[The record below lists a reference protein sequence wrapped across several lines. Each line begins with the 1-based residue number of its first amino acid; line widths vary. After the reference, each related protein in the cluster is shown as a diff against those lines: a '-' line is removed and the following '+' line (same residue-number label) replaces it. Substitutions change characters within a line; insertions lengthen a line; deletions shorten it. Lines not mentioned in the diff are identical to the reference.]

1 MTVSLPSALA
11 AATRASMPPPPEADV
26 CLDQSTDPAVLE
38 EPHAATTST
47 VATAIPKRW
56 IRCQF
61 IPSTSPQV
69 TSGCRKGAPGGAA
82 IYCASTGRG
91 ARKHGGAPAKD
102 RLSLGDVP
110 NPGVGPVAEAP
121 REVVGRLAGAC
132 DHLPQ

>member
-69 TSGCRKGAPGGAA
+69 TIGCRKGAPAGQRY
-82 IYCASTGRG
+82 I
-91 ARKHGGAPAKD
+91 APAPAAVQE
-102 RLSLGDVP
+102 SMG
-110 NPGVGPVAEAP
+110 E
-121 REVVGRLAGAC
+121 
-132 DHLPQ
+132 PQRKIG